1 MDIVY
6 ANTFEKEIIYGKN
19 IEEFFKNRLVQVHL
33 GLFIWWKIF
42 FNNKKYSPLLNK
54 MIIILY

>member
-6 ANTFEKEIIYGKN
+6 ANTLEKEIIYGKN

-42 FNNKKYSPLLNK
+42 STIKSILLCLIK
-54 MIIILY
+54 